1 MSSRKH
7 RRSRNRI
14 VIFECAKCGF
24 NVVEH
29 VRVKGATSTIDMEA
43 LIPPGHICS
52 RCRAKDPQPNF
63 HANPEFN
70 IPDESD
76 ISPSLPRRDGKE
88 VTK

>member
-1 MSSRKH
+1 MSSKKH

-29 VRVKGATSTIDMEA
+29 VKVKGATSTIDMEA
-43 LIPPGHICS
+43 LIPPDHLCS
-52 RCRAKDPQPNF
+52 QCRAKDTRPNF

-76 ISPSLPRRDGKE
+76 VSPSVPWRDGKE
-88 VTK
+88 VTE